1 MLNLIDFLVAVG
13 PSPTERAKKS
23 RWKFL
28 KQYPTHLRDVIN
40 LFLSRV
46 WGTFFKIKSIS
57 QRSEWFFNMSFYVV
71 ENHLYKKWV
80 FWEAHKKPDRLFQAH
95 AKLALIN
102 SIEYD
107 YERTSHRLEIN
118 TFVLRC
124 KTHKK
129 GLKIPEL
136 VPYLWTCQLNVYSRE
151 PCLKIDFNANVR
163 QLNTNTHS

>member
-1 MLNLIDFLVAVG
+1 MI
-13 PSPTERAKKS
+13 
-23 RWKFL
+23 
-28 KQYPTHLRDVIN
+28 
-40 LFLSRV
+40 
-46 WGTFFKIKSIS
+46 
-57 QRSEWFFNMSFYVV
+57 FFNMSLYVV

-102 SIEYD
+102 SIEYN
-107 YERTSHRLEIN
+107 YERAITSHRLEIN

-136 VPYLWTCQLNVYSRE
+136 VSYLWTCQLNVYSRE
-151 PCLKIDFNANVR
+151 PCLEIDFNANVR
-163 QLNTNTHS
+163 QLNTNTPILTARALIFHAVLIIECASKKCFFGKLISNWK